1 MPTYTLAM
9 AVEADIDIRK
19 SRFIAHAIPVADRE
33 AAMAVVAGLRAQ
45 HPGAT
50 HVCWA
55 LMAGGHSGMSDD
67 GEPSGTAGR
76 PILEVLRHHEL
87 DGVLGAVVRYY
98 GGIKLGAGGL
108 VRAYTDAIAT
118 ALKQAERV
126 PQIAQAE
133 LALEVDYADEDRV
146 RRWITQEN
154 LVLAACAHGVV
165 VSLLVRLPADAVL
178 AAHASLRD
186 LTQGRAHFPDWT
198 ESGPGPAQ
206 A

>member
-1 MPTYTLAM
+1 MPTYTLAA

-33 AAMAVVAGLRAQ
+33 AAMAAVEDLRTQ
-45 HPGAT
+45 HPSAT

-55 LMAGGHSGMSDD
+55 LMAGGHSGMSDG

-87 DGVLGAVVRYY
+87 EGVLGAVVRYY

-118 ALKQAERV
+118 ALKQAKRV
-126 PQIAQAE
+126 PQIAHTE

-146 RRWITQEN
+146 RRWIIQEN
-154 LVLAACAHGVV
+154 LVLAGCEHGAV
-165 VSLLVRLPADAVL
+165 VSLLIRLPADAVPT
-178 AAHASLRD
+178 ARESLRD
-186 LTQGRAHFPDWT
+186 LTQGRAHILDKT
-198 ESGPGPAQ
+198 E
-206 A
+206 